1 MKISV
6 VIPVYNGE
14 KTVETLNEKLIGY
27 FKKSKYD
34 FEIDYVHDYGNDNSL
49 EKLETLEVLYPNNVK

>member
-6 VIPVYNGE
+6 VVPVYNGE

-27 FKKSKYD
+27 FKTKL
-34 FEIDYVHDYGNDNSL
+34 FES
-49 EKLETLEVLYPNNVK
+49 